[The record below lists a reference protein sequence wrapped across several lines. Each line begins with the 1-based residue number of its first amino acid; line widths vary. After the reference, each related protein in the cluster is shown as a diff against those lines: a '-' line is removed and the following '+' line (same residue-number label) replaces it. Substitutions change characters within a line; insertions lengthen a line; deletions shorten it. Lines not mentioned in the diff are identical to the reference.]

1 MSRDGERLLAEV
13 LKLPA
18 AERAELVR
26 KASASLDERL
36 ISPEE
41 VEAAWTDEIV
51 RRVRSIDDGTARML
65 SREEFDAFVRRRP

>member
-1 MSRDGERLLAEV
+1 MSREGERLLAEV

-26 KASASLDERL
+26 KASVSLEERL
-36 ISPEE
+36 LSPDD
-41 VEAAWTDEIV
+41 VEAAWADEIA
-51 RRVRSIDDGTARML
+51 RRVRSIDDGTARVL

>member
-1 MSRDGERLLAEV
+1 MSREGERLLAEV

-18 AERAELVR
+18 SERAELIR
-26 KASASLDERL
+26 KASASLEEN
-36 ISPEE
+36 ISPDE
-41 VEAAWTDEIV
+41 VEAAWADEIV